1 MDRKNDGSGAD
12 SPAGAGG
19 VNNGEINGA
28 AAIEALGLEAG
39 YPGKKVLR
47 DVGLSVRS
55 GEVYGLLGRNGSGK
69 TTLFRT
75 LVRLLEPLRGTIRIL
90 GEDIHSLDEPG
101 WRRVSFIGEM
111 AGALPH
117 WTVKRV
123 VAFQK
128 HSYGRMREDWVG
140 SLLAEFG
147 IRQEATLGT
156 LSRGEQ
162 QMTGLILAVSVEPD
176 VLLLDEPAAGLDPV
190 ARREL
195 LGRVLD
201 LMSHRGAAVLIS
213 SHIISDLER
222 IADRVGFLDGG
233 RIVLE
238 GSLDDLKESCSLVA
252 WDPAEEPPPGVRV
265 LRLRSGGRALVSGD
279 QDALAGRE
287 RQPLSLED
295 LYVEFLGSAS
305 RETRP

>member
-1 MDRKNDGSGAD
+1 MDKGSNGSGTGAA
-12 SPAGAGG
+12 SGAGG
-19 VNNGEINGA
+19 VIGA
-28 AAIEALGLEAG
+28 AAIEALDVQAG

-47 DVGLSVRS
+47 DLGLSVRS
-55 GEVYGLLGRNGSGK
+55 GEVYGLLGRNGAGK

-117 WTVKRV
+117 WSVRRI

-201 LMSHRGAAVLIS
+201 LMSNRGAAVLIS

-222 IADRVGFLDGG
+222 IADRVGFLDEG
-233 RIVLE
+233 RVVLE

-252 WDPAEEPPPGVRV
+252 WDPAEQPPPGVRV
-265 LRLRSGGRALVSGD
+265 LRMRSGGRALVAGD
-279 QDALAGRE
+279 LEALSGRE

-295 LYVEFLGSAS
+295 LYVEFLGGGS
-305 RETRP
+305 REAKS